1 MSNTTIKKIDLS
13 QIRYEPKEGE
23 VAYNIQES
31 NKGYFIYHDGLWMK
45 LNTEN
50 SGLNLGLY
58 DLNKQIID
66 QLPILSEKE
75 LSDKKAVINQL
86 HEKFNNKY
94 YMLYGKEMSYFTLF
108 KIANSKFFGDEVI
121 ECLNNVGDVKCI
133 DMTEPGDAIEIWIQ
147 SEIQEITC
155 LYLFPYDTGLVVVGG

>member
-31 NKGYFIYHDGLWMK
+31 NKGYFIYHDGSWMK

-75 LSDKKAVINQL
+75 LSDKKVVINQL
-86 HEKFNNKY
+86 HEKFNNEY

-108 KIANSKFFGDEVI
+108 KLNKNTVQFGNEVI
-121 ECLNNVGDVKCI
+121 DCLKNVGFIKSI
-133 DMTEPGDAIEIWIQ
+133 DMTETEDAIEIWVQPETIE
-147 SEIQEITC
+147 STC
-155 LYLFPYDTGLVVVGG
+155 LYLFPYDSGLVEVR